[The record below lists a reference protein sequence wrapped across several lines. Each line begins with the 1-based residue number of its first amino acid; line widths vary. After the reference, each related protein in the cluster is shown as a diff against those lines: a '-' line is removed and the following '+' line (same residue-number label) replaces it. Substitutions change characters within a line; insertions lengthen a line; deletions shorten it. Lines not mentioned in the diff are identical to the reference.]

1 MTPGRASATLL
12 RYAFMLLIALL
23 LAACAEQQQKRA
35 PAAPATHPATAPAP
49 TRPPRKPWKSLGPYT
64 PGGLYA
70 PGVPDGTPEIP
81 PDVANLPEPIPHAE
95 PLSHYG
101 NRSPYVVLGKTYTV
115 LPSASG
121 YLERGVASWYGTKF
135 DGRATSSFE
144 PYDVYQFS
152 AAHRTLPLPS
162 YARVTNLENGRSV
175 IVRVNDRGPF
185 HEGRLIDLSY
195 AAAVKLGVNVHGTA
209 HVEVRGIDPG
219 QPLPPA
225 PIDAAPAATRASH
238 AAATPKPATPAPR
251 IEHQPAHEH
260 VVAATPKPASP
271 APKNEYQP
279 ASEHVAVATPKPA
292 TPAPMPTAA
301 SKPAVVAPKP
311 VSVEQEPAA
320 IATTPSA
327 SAHMPAIAP
336 PKPAVIEPR
345 AMAVVQASSPSVPQP
360 TTNVASA
367 TSAPTLPMASANK
380 AADASPTTSA
390 PKVPP
395 ALPEIAIRIG
405 QPRPGYLSIE
415 PSTRGS
421 LQLASYTDRGNAE
434 RMLQRLQQAGV
445 DKAELVSVQVAGQIL
460 WRVHVGPLRA
470 DEAETTA
477 EHLDALGFGH
487 PPFFKD

>member
-1 MTPGRASATLL
+1 MTPRRASATLL
-12 RYAFMLLIALL
+12 RHALMLSIALL

-35 PAAPATHPATAPAP
+35 PAAPATHPSAAPAP

-238 AAATPKPATPAPR
+238 AAATPQPASPAPR
-251 IEHQPAHEH
+251 IEHQPAPEH
-260 VVAATPKPASP
+260 VAAATLKPASP
-271 APKNEYQP
+271 
-279 ASEHVAVATPKPA
+279 VPKPIVV
-292 TPAPMPTAA
+292 P
-301 SKPAVVAPKP
+301 KPVVTLAVVAPKP

-395 ALPEIAIRIG
+395 ASPEIAIPIG
-405 QPRPGYLSIE
+405 QPRPVRSSIE
-415 PSTRGS
+415 PSTRGF
-421 LQLASYTDRGNAE
+421 LQLASYTERGNAE